1 MPQKMMR
8 ALGAG
13 VEARHL
19 ADGGGGDAAHRL
31 HLLRREV
38 LHLGLQRLE
47 ALGVRLHVLDVDH
60 ALGDDDVEHGVEQG
74 DVAARLELQHVA
86 GVAGDALVLPARVH
100 DDQLGAAL
108 GRVLEE
114 GGGDG
119 MVLGRPRADD
129 DDAVA
134 VLGRRER
141 RRDRAGVR
149 RPPSAPPR
157 RRRGTAACSGRR
169 CWCRSPAGSASGTDR
184 PPRWSP
190 WPSRSRR
197 SPCRRRAGGCVFR
210 PEAALSSASSQ
221 RRLAEVLVDLL
232 APDLHVGVLRRRRR
246 GGSAASSADRDDG
259 CSRSRSGP

>member
-13 VEARHL
+13 VEPRHL

-38 LHLGLQRLE
+38 LDLGLQALE
-47 ALGVRLHVLDVDH
+47 ALGVGLHVLDVDH
-60 ALGDDDVEHGVEQG
+60 ALRDDDVEHGVEQRH
-74 DVAARLELQHVA
+74 VAARLELQDVA

-114 GGGDG
+114 RGGDG

-134 VLGRRER
+134 VLGGRER
-141 RRDRAGVR
+141 RRHGAGVQPLHQR
-149 RPPSAPPR
+149 RDGGGVAQPRAVIDVVGAEALPDQLLEQVGLLVGALGRAEAGDRLAAVARCGSPSGPTR
-157 RRRGTAACSGRR
+157 
-169 CWCRSPAGSASGTDR
+169 
-184 PPRWSP
+184 P
-190 WPSRSRR
+190 WP
-197 SPCRRRAGGCVFR
+197 
-210 PEAALSSASSQ
+210 SASSQ
-221 RRLAEVLVDLL
+221 VASRKYLPISSRRICMLASL
-232 APDLHVGVLRRRRR
+232 ATPSRRISGFFR
-246 GGSAASSADRDDG
+246 
-259 CSRSRSGP
+259 RSG